1 MTVEIQRGI
10 HERYGRAC
18 RPLICQTDVRA
29 RLEQSER
36 LRRRGQEIHDI
47 SLRGGNQHD
56 YEPGRPWGWV
66 WNALVFDSDFWHREV
81 EEPCI
86 LLLARTI
93 NIGQMVGEDAP
104 VEAGHNSSGR
114 KAAAAPTAMPRDD
127 AAPST
132 PAPASKRLR
141 GPDVREHRLGHDGL
155 FTHNRRGVEL
165 CRFFQTGECLEK
177 DRRGFCAKNGSR
189 RHQRA
194 KCLNEFHGAGPCP
207 SEAPRAPKPN
217 HGKGRG
223 KKGKR

>member
-1 MTVEIQRGI
+1 MGLGLERIILIRTFGI
-10 HERYGRAC
+10 VKLKNPASYYWHEPSTLANWWVKMHRW
-18 RPLICQTDVRA
+18 RP
-29 RLEQSER
+29 
-36 LRRRGQEIHDI
+36 
-47 SLRGGNQHD
+47 
-56 YEPGRPWGWV
+56 
-66 WNALVFDSDFWHREV
+66 
-81 EEPCI
+81 
-86 LLLARTI
+86 
-93 NIGQMVGEDAP
+93 
-104 VEAGHNSSGR
+104 EAGHNSCGR

-141 GPDVREHRLGHDGL
+141 GPDVREHRLGDDGL

-165 CRFFQTGECLEK
+165 CRVFQTGECLEK
-177 DRRGFCAKNGSR
+177 DRRGFCAKNSSR

-207 SEAPRAPKPN
+207 SVAPRAPKPN